1 MSSRPSSGAVTNDW
15 ITRNRRSLADAHGQA
30 VVKLAEAEAA
40 EEARR
45 ICGNK
50 KVRDQ
55 QGKTLQM
62 RRDEETQLAEEMAA
76 SARSKGPCKRADAS
90 ARDKGG
96 QPGTGE
102 DASLG
107 AGEDASSGSRLR
119 SRSKSSSTAMHVRA
133 QRSQRRSPP
142 STSEPASSSGIT
154 LPKCTPRTA
163 VSAKLKPKGG
173 DGTCS
178 CTCATDTGL
187 IDLREDI
194 PEVEMPLFKKCVCM
208 TCGPAYVGC
217 NVMCKLVVCS
227 ACRA

>member
-1 MSSRPSSGAVTNDW
+1 MHQPGVALVRQDVVKTPERCGDE
-15 ITRNRRSLADAHGQA
+15 RLDHKNRRSLADAHGQA

-50 KVRDQ
+50 KLRDQ
-55 QGKTLQM
+55 QGNTLQM

-102 DASLG
+102 DASPG

-119 SRSKSSSTAMHVRA
+119 SRSKSSSTAMHFRA
-133 QRSQRRSPP
+133 RRSHRRSPP

-154 LPKCTPRTA
+154 RPQGATPMPKP
-163 VSAKLKPKGG
+163 G
-173 DGTCS
+173 
-178 CTCATDTGL
+178 
-187 IDLREDI
+187 
-194 PEVEMPLFKKCVCM
+194 EVEAAKRLQKPR
-208 TCGPAYVGC
+208 P
-217 NVMCKLVVCS
+217 
-227 ACRA
+227 CRLG